1 MVRFLRILAI
11 IVAAIVVAGVV
22 TLSAAYLA
30 STRSVDQ
37 AQTTLDP
44 FYDVPNPLPPGQPGQ
59 ILKSEPLGQTLNNA
73 NAYRVLYRTAMPDGT
88 PRVSGAMLFVP
99 TTPAPPGGRKVVSW
113 AHPTVGMG
121 KACAPSRV
129 TSPLD
134 PLTWLQEMLDRGWIV
149 TATDYAGLAT
159 TPPEYYLIG
168 QNEAIDV
175 VNAVRM
181 AREFPNAQASNQ
193 YAVYGHSQGG
203 HASLWTGSY
212 GPSYAPELKL
222 VGVSAAAP
230 AAELIPL
237 VDELWDSA
245 IGWVIGTEALISY
258 PLVYPS
264 LSVDAVTTS
273 VGQRTYQDVAQ
284 DCLQM
289 AGLTGLAR
297 TAFDQNLFNDS
308 PSKNPAWRTALE
320 AQSTPALPATMPAL
334 VIESTSDGVVLP
346 NTIALMQRKWCKA
359 GSRLQVDWLGP
370 LSNSA
375 IDTHGLEGKVG
386 GPLAIDWIAQR
397 FDGLPAPTNC
407 NVAPAVKP

>member
-1 MVRFLRILAI
+1 MHVLRILAI
-11 IVAAIVVAGVV
+11 IVAAVVVAGLV
-22 TLSAAYLA
+22 TVTAGYFA
-30 STRSVDQ
+30 SERSVNQ
-37 AQTTLDP
+37 AQKGLDP
-44 FYDVPNPLPPGQPGQ
+44 FYEVPTPLPAGKPGQ
-59 ILKSEPLGQTLNNA
+59 IFKSEPLGQTLSNA
-73 NAYRVLYRTAMPDGT
+73 NAYRVLYRTALPDGT

-129 TSPLD
+129 PSPLD
-134 PLTWLQEMLDRGWIV
+134 ALTWLQEMLDRGWIV
-149 TATDYAGLAT
+149 TATDYAGLAM
-159 TPPEYYLIG
+159 TPPEYYLVG

-181 AREFPNAQASNQ
+181 AREFPGSQASNQ

-212 GPSYAPELKL
+212 GPTYAPELKL

-230 AAELIPL
+230 AAELVPL
-237 VDELWDSA
+237 VDQLWNTT
-245 IGWVIGTEALISY
+245 IGWVIGPEALISY
-258 PLVYPS
+258 PLVYPN
-264 LSVDAVTTS
+264 LSVDAVTTP
-273 VGQRTYQDVAQ
+273 VGKRTYQEVAQ

-297 TAFDQNLFNDS
+297 TTFDQTLFNDA
-308 PSKNPAWRTALE
+308 PSKNPAWKAALD
-320 AQSTPALPATMPAL
+320 AQSTPPLPPDMPAL

-346 NTIALMQRKWCKA
+346 ATIALMQQKWCKA
-359 GSRLQVDWLGP
+359 KSTLQVNWLGP
-370 LSNSA
+370 LASSGL
-375 IDTHGLEGKVG
+375 DTHGLEGKVG
-386 GPLAIDWIAQR
+386 GPLAIDWISQR

-407 NVAPAVKP
+407 NVAPAVNP